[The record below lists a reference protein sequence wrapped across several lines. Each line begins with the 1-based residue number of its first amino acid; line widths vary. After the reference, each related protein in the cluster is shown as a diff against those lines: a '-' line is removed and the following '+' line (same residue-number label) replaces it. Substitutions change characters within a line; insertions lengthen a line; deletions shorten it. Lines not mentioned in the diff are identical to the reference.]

1 MNEFA
6 SRVNE
11 SISGICEAQAH
22 ELGERLLV
30 FIPVPAGVDPEL
42 DEAKQLIDLDDV
54 EIEEIEEIEDGKARA
69 ADGSVLLDAT
79 KDGAMLYRV
88 TGRTRK

>member
-30 FIPVPAGVDPEL
+30 FILVPAGVDPEL

-54 EIEEIEEIEDGKARA
+54 EIEEIEDGKARA

>member
-11 SISGICEAQAH
+11 SISRICEAQTH
-22 ELGERLLV
+22 EPGGQLFV
-30 FIPVPAGVDPEL
+30 FIPVPAGIDPEL
-42 DEAKQLIDLDDV
+42 DEAKQLINLDDV
-54 EIEEIEEIEDGKARA
+54 EIEEIEDGKARA
-69 ADGSVLLDAT
+69 ADGSILLDAT
-79 KDGAMLYRV
+79 KEGATLYRL